1 MIELTVKEVWN
12 ALSVAE
18 KEEACLAFLDG
29 KDTFSKDA
37 LPRVSQELAGAL
49 KFRETFLK
57 RLPIREKAR
66 HLRRLVDSP
75 TLRHACDDLLR
86 SWVVTRKTPMLI
98 CFVEAQGL
106 KHANGI
112 LDDSV
117 TQTDLKSVKK
127 GVRAVLEKFPPRE
140 VALYM
145 GVMLTVGGDFWVGL
159 AEAVES
165 EFPGMKAA
173 LSQ

>member
-1 MIELTVKEVWN
+1 MDITVKEVWN
-12 ALSVAE
+12 ALTAAE
-18 KEEACLAFLDG
+18 KEDACLAFMEG

-37 LPRVSQELAGAL
+37 LPRVVQELAGAL

-57 RLPIREKAR
+57 RLPPRDKAR
-66 HLRRLVDSP
+66 HLRRLADSP
-75 TLRHACDDLLR
+75 TMRHVCDDLLR

-106 KHANGI
+106 KHTNGI

-127 GVRAVLEKFPPRE
+127 GVCAVLAKFPPRE

-145 GVMLTVGGDFWVGL
+145 GIMLTVGGDFWVGL
-159 AEAVES
+159 PEVVET

-173 LSQ
+173 LAG